1 MNLLDSD
8 GFNLGK
14 EIRKFEKICSISK
27 KLNEYKG
34 VSRSMYNTLKEIA
47 PEEVY
52 GLDANLFTEEVSG
65 SQYTETTTIVDR
77 LKATYF
83 DSLKEM
89 ALNAL
94 RINVEKVNSLIID
107 QSKTIPYDVEL
118 CDKGQEFI
126 QSIVDFESIKRWSV
140 TINNEETLVTCFSS
154 EIDSDETDTKLAS
167 FKLPFKINA
176 GITYFGDEDSAFNYT
191 SIRKDELLRLCGIA
205 VCKIPLASIIACGL
219 ANIEQNEDY
228 DKSKFEQA
236 MSNCLIEYF
245 SQIQRLKAQ
254 FDNYDDLIN
263 LLNEITNTFNDGL
276 VFTTIR
282 NYPCGGDSSKLL
294 VTLLSYPFLN
304 AFHGIIDKVKNIIN
318 PTDEISIQDTT
329 GDELEFA
336 IRVDRFINSLY
347 SIGILNAW
355 LLFIDEYN
363 KLKDAE
369 NITEE

>member
-8 GFNLGK
+8 GFDLSK

-52 GLDANLFTEEVSG
+52 GLNANLFTEEVSG

-94 RINVEKVNSLIID
+94 RINVEKVNSLMIG
-107 QSKTIPYDVEL
+107 QSKSIPYDVEL

-126 QSIVDFESIKRWSV
+126 QSIVDFGSIKRWSV
-140 TINNEETLVTCFSS
+140 TINNEETIVTCFNN

-176 GITYFGDEDSAFNYT
+176 GITYFDDDSTFNYT
-191 SIRKDELLRLCGIA
+191 SIRKVELLRLCGIA
-205 VCKIPLASIIACGL
+205 ICKIPLASIIACGL
-219 ANIEQNEDY
+219 TNIEQNEDY
-228 DKSKFEQA
+228 DESKFEQA
-236 MSNCLIEYF
+236 MANCLVEYF
-245 SQIQRLKAQ
+245 SQIQRLKTQ

-294 VTLLSYPFLN
+294 VALLSYPFLN
-304 AFHGIIDKVKNIIN
+304 TFHGILDKVKNVIN
-318 PTDEISIQDTT
+318 PTDEITIQNTFDD
-329 GDELEFA
+329 GLEFA
-336 IRVDRFINSLY
+336 IRVDKFINSLF
-347 SIGILNAW
+347 SMGILNAW
-355 LLFIDEYN
+355 MLFIDEYN
-363 KLKDAE
+363 KLKNAE
-369 NITEE
+369 DITEE